1 MASATASGLG
11 IDAVDLDRFAAVIA
25 RRPSILERC
34 FTSDE
39 RAAVGSGRA
48 ATERFAARFAA
59 KEATM
64 KALGVGL
71 GEVAFTEISVTTAP
85 SGAPSVHVTG
95 RAAARLHALGGHTI
109 AVSLTHTHTVAMAV
123 AQIAGVVP
131 CSP

>member
-71 GEVAFTEISVTTAP
+71 GEVA
-85 SGAPSVHVTG
+85 
-95 RAAARLHALGGHTI
+95 L
-109 AVSLTHTHTVAMAV
+109 SLTHTHTVAMAV

>member
-11 IDAVDLDRFAAVIA
+11 IDAVDLDRFAATIA
-25 RRPSILERC
+25 RRPSVLERC

-48 ATERFAARFAA
+48 APQRFAARFAA

-71 GEVAFTEISVTTAP
+71 GEVAFTEISVENAP
-85 SGAPSVHVTG
+85 SGAPVVSVTG
-95 RAAARLHALGGHTI
+95 RAAARLRAIGGTSI
-109 AVSLTHTHTVAMAV
+109 SVSLTHTHTVAMAV
-123 AQIAGVVP
+123 AQIVVEAP
-131 CSP
+131 CSQ

>member
-1 MASATASGLG
+1 MASATVSGLG
-11 IDAVDLDRFAAVIA
+11 IDAVDLDRFAAAIA

-39 RAAVGSGRA
+39 RESVGTGRA
-48 ATERFAARFAA
+48 AIQRYAARFAA

-71 GEVAFTEISVTTAP
+71 GEVAFTEIAVTNAP
-85 SGAPSVHVTG
+85 SGAPSISVSG
-95 RAAARLHALGGHTI
+95 RAAARLQALGGRTI

-123 AQIAGVVP
+123 AQVVAEAP